1 MDLLKN
7 IIVDSPK
14 NLPLLGIDVGKKTL
28 GIAVSDGMQSI
39 AVPVGTIKRTK
50 FSKDMRLLEAHI
62 RDYEVCGVIL
72 GYPINMDGSEGPRC
86 QSIRDFGLEMKNQIS
101 DDIKGCDGLWV
112 GLWDERLSTAAVEDF
127 VDNTV
132 DISRQRAK
140 DRGIIDRLAAQV
152 ILQGA
157 LDYIQANRY

>member
-7 IIVDSPK
+7 IIADCPK
-14 NLPLLGIDVGKKTL
+14 DLPLLGIDVGKKTL
-28 GIAVSDGMQSI
+28 GISVSDGLQSI

-50 FSKDMRLLEAHI
+50 FSKDLKALEEHM

-72 GYPINMDGSEGPRC
+72 GYPVNMDGSEGPRC
-86 QSIRDFGLEMKNQIS
+86 QSTRDFGLELKRQIA
-101 DDIKGCDGLWV
+101 DDVKRGSELWLA
-112 GLWDERLSTAAVEDF
+112 LWDERLSTAAVEDF

-132 DISRQRAK
+132 DISRRRAK
-140 DRGIIDRLAAQV
+140 DKGIIDKLAAQV

-157 LDYIQANRY
+157 LDYIQANRA